1 MSLVNILGNSGTVY
15 LNLLEFPKM
24 RLSSAVGH
32 SDLLKSS
39 GLPEF
44 SDSTGKRSQLV
55 ICLNETSL
63 NRKFLSHYFSTSALR
78 RAMARF
84 H

>member
-1 MSLVNILGNSGTVY
+1 MKLSL
-15 LNLLEFPKM
+15 
-24 RLSSAVGH
+24 AVGH
-32 SDLLKSS
+32 SDLLKSP
-39 GLPEF
+39 GLPEV
-44 SDSTGKRSQLV
+44 SASTGKRSQLV

-63 NRKFLSHYFSTSALR
+63 NRKFLSHYFSASASG